1 MLARSI
7 AAEASRHGVPNME
20 FITVPPSSLLSKYV
34 GESEKQMA
42 DVFAC
47 AKKGDGIALLLFDE
61 VDSFALQRGDD
72 TDSGTRR
79 LLLESL
85 LQLSDLQR
93 TSSAG
98 EHRPVIV
105 VAATNAK
112 IEELDASFVRRFE
125 RQIEVPLPDVA
136 ARELM
141 LRCAPSP
148 IVIALSAPGIPPDVT
163 LVSCRV
169 QAPYGIGRTFDYR

>member
-1 MLARSI
+1 MCCRAQGKTMLARSI
-7 AAEASRHGVPNME
+7 VAEASRHGVPRME
-20 FITVPPSSLLSKYV
+20 FIALPPSSLLSKYV

-42 DVFAC
+42 EVFAC
-47 AKKGDGIALLLFDE
+47 AKRGDGSALLFFDE

-125 RQIEVPLPDVA
+125 RQIEVPLPDAA

-141 LRCAPSP
+141 LRCAH
-148 IVIALSAPGIPPDVT
+148 T
-163 LVSCRV
+163 LTCCAVRACCTAGSNPCEL
-169 QAPYGIGRTFDYR
+169 GWSGTT